1 MERENKKS
9 KLDRER
15 VRKKKQKK
23 TTMVCDMSHERRIKI
38 NKEIR
43 MIGKFIFIFI
53 LKNKG
58 KEKEGN

>member
-1 MERENKKS
+1 
-9 KLDRER
+9 
-15 VRKKKQKK
+15 
-23 TTMVCDMSHERRIKI
+23 MVCDMSHERRIKI

-43 MIGKFIFIFI
+43 MIRKFIFIFI